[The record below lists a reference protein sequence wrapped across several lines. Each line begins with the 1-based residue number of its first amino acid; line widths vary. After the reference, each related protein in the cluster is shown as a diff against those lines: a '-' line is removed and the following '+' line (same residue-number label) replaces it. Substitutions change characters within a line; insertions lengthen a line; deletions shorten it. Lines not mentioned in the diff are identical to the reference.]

1 MSSITLSI
9 NIETVTAKSQHFH
22 LIATLQEKEEM
33 AIRLNLLSVDRL
45 EAELHLK
52 KKERFFLTGII
63 VADVTQQCVRTLI
76 PFSQHLE
83 IDVEEIFFP
92 ATDEAKDDIDI
103 DLLEE
108 VEPIHGNILD
118 VGEVVIQL
126 LSLSLDPYPVAP
138 TTTPIDYHEDKESS
152 SPFNILKKKE

>member
-1 MSSITLSI
+1 MSSIKLSI
-9 NIETVTAKSQHFH
+9 NIETITSKLQNFH
-22 LIATLQEKEEM
+22 LIATLQEKKEM
-33 AIRLNLLSVDRL
+33 AIRLNLLAVDQL
-45 EAELHLK
+45 EAELHLEK
-52 KKERFFLTGII
+52 RQRFFLTGII
-63 VADVTQQCVRTLI
+63 VADVTQQCVRTLV

-92 ATDEAKDDIDI
+92 ATDEAKEDIDI

-108 VEPIHGNILD
+108 AEPIQGNTLD

-138 TTTPIDYHEDKESS
+138 MTAPIDYQEDKESS

>member
-92 ATDEAKDDIDI
+92 ETDEAKDDIDI